1 MIALRGGG
9 RGRRTR
15 RSLRGGPAAWR
26 RSEFLGWPAMRF
38 LPRRPLWR
46 AVLGLA
52 VVALGVVVA
61 RAVIVLSRPRNVSHP
76 NVQFTAPQTTTTSTT
91 TKRRRP
97 PAFSWPWYGYSA
109 ARTRDFAAPAD
120 LHPPLHTGWAYHSG

>member
-26 RSEFLGWPAMRF
+26 QGDFLGWPAMRF

-52 VVALGVVVA
+52 VVVLGVVVA
-61 RAVIVLSRPRNVSHP
+61 GVVVVLSRPRNVSHP
-76 NVQFTAPQTTTTSTT
+76 NVQFPAPQTTTTSTT
-91 TKRRRP
+91 PRHTRKAP
-97 PAFSWPWYGYSA
+97 PFS
-109 ARTRDFAAPAD
+109 
-120 LHPPLHTGWAYHSG
+120 